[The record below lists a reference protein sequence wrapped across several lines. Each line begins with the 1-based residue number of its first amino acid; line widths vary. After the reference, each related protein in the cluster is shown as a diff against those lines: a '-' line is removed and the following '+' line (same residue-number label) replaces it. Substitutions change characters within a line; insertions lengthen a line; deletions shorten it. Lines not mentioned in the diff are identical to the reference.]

1 MMPSTVQ
8 HRSSGHTMI
17 LLQEIHHRVA
27 NELQGLVGA
36 LSPPRAKQ
44 MLDGSGAVARAV
56 ERIGHIARLNRQI
69 YEAPTSLV
77 FSQHCRELC
86 AGVLSAFGRSDIVLL
101 IDFTAEPASREQRL
115 TVALIVVELL
125 TNAVKHSLADERDA
139 CIRLELTTTPC
150 GSLRL
155 TASDSATI
163 QEPRSLTSS
172 SIVRLLAEDAGGSV
186 TITADPG
193 YIATVVLPKY

>member
-1 MMPSTVQ
+1 
-8 HRSSGHTMI
+8 MI

-36 LSPPRAKQ
+36 LSPHRAKQ
-44 MLDGSGAVARAV
+44 MRDGTGAVARAV
-56 ERIGHIARLNRQI
+56 ERIGHIAPPNRQI

-115 TVALIVVELL
+115 TVALIIVELL
-125 TNAVKHSLADERDA
+125 TNAVKHSLADETEA
-139 CIRLELTTTPC
+139 CIRL
-150 GSLRL
+150 GSKPV
-155 TASDSATI
+155 
-163 QEPRSLTSS
+163 Q
-172 SIVRLLAEDAGGSV
+172 G
-186 TITADPG
+186 
-193 YIATVVLPKY
+193 IAVMCEI

>member
-1 MMPSTVQ
+1 MMPSTDQ

-17 LLQEIHHRVA
+17 LLQKIHHRVA

-36 LSPPRAKQ
+36 LSPPRAEQ
-44 MLDGSGAVARAV
+44 MLDGSDAVARAL

-69 YEAPTSLV
+69 DEAPTSLV
-77 FSQHCRELC
+77 FSQHCSELC

-155 TASDSATI
+155 MASDSATI
-163 QEPRSLTSS
+163 QEPTSLTSS

-186 TITADPG
+186 TFKVDPG
-193 YIATVVLPKY
+193 YIVTAVLQKY